1 MKEKYWIIELENI
14 DQQTKVIANEFLQF
28 MKLANKSETTID
40 RYRRVLEKFLTD
52 CAKPVQELTSDDV
65 LAWINT
71 FYGHTKERTRD
82 FILSILSS
90 FFRFCLAEGYI
101 ERTLIKK
108 RWRPRIPKSL
118 PKYLDENELAR
129 VKLRAEKLPVRDR
142 ALVLFLLSS
151 GCRRAEAASL
161 NVDDLDLENRTAR
174 VKGKGGQTR
183 EVHFSEEC
191 ALLLKE
197 YLDNHHPKSEPAL
210 FVNQYG
216 KRLSTVGI
224 YKVTSK
230 LGKKTGLPRKLGPH
244 CLRHT
249 FATNL
254 LARGAELEFIGSEL
268 GHRDL
273 NTTRIYARVLSEE
286 IISWYRKIKE

>member
-1 MKEKYWIIELENI
+1 MKEKYWMIELENI
-14 DQQTKVIANEFLQF
+14 DPQTKAMANEFLQF
-28 MKLANKSETTID
+28 MKLANKSEITID

-52 CAKPVQELTSDDV
+52 CAKPVQKLTSDDV
-65 LAWINT
+65 LTWFNMY
-71 FYGHTKERTRD
+71 YGNKKERTRD

-90 FFRFCLAEGYI
+90 FFKFCLAEEYI
-101 ERTLIKK
+101 ERPLIKK

-129 VKLRAEKLPVRDR
+129 VKLRAEKLSVRDR

-151 GCRRAEAASL
+151 GCRRSEAAGI
-161 NVDDLDLENRTAR
+161 NVEDLDLENRTVR
-174 VKGKGGQTR
+174 VKGKGGQNR

-197 YLDNHHPKSEPAL
+197 YLDNHHPRGEPAL

-216 KRLSTVGI
+216 TRLSTVGI
-224 YKVTSK
+224 YRVTSK

-249 FATNL
+249 FATYL
-254 LARGAELEFIGSEL
+254 LARGAELEFIGHEL

-273 NTTRIYARVLSEE
+273 NTTRVYARVLSDE